1 MGRKRQGPS
10 LSVPER
16 NRQFALHLNRLLCD
30 ASLDPS
36 ELAALLESDRS
47 VDL

>member
-16 NRQFALHLNRLLCD
+16 NRQFALHLNPLLCD
-30 ASLDPS
+30 AS
-36 ELAALLESDRS
+36 
-47 VDL
+47 

>member
-10 LSVPER
+10 HSVPER

-36 ELAALLESDRS
+36 ELAALLGRTE
-47 VDL
+47 VW